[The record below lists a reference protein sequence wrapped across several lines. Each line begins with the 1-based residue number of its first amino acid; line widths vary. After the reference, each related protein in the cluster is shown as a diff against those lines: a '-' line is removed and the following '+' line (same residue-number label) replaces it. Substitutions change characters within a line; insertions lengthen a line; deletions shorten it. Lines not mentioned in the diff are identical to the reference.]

1 MKQHTVRLGG
11 KTFELA
17 FTMGTLEMIEE
28 AIPDFDMSNVSK
40 FTRRA
45 GTMIDIVYAMAR
57 QGELLAG
64 RKVAED
70 RAWFAAHIPASPRW
84 IADIQIAV
92 FNTISDAIKMENE
105 TEDGGEVDEVLEE
118 IKKKDGTDA

>member
-1 MKQHTVRLGG
+1 MKQHTVMIGG
-11 KTFELA
+11 QSFELA
-17 FTMGTLEMIEE
+17 FTMGTLELIEQ

-45 GTMIDIVYAMAR
+45 GTMIDIVYAMAN
-57 QGELLAG
+57 QGEQLAG
-64 RKVAED
+64 RTLAKS
-70 RAWFAAHIPASPRW
+70 RGWFAAHIPAAPKK